1 MFDFISFGLK
11 DLIDIAAVVFLVFQ
25 FYRLIRGTVAVNIFI
40 GILALFILWKVVE
53 AFQMTLLSGILG
65 QFMSLGVIII
75 VILFQQEIRRFLILI
90 GTNNFFVRHFFSRM
104 RRKRDVP
111 EKIEVREIANAC
123 FEMAKTR
130 TGALIVFKKS
140 MFDLKEATAGD
151 AQNIVPTQSIL
162 ESIFY
167 KNSPLH
173 DGAVVI
179 ENGRIVATRVI
190 LPVSRDK
197 NLPEEYGTRHR
208 AALGL
213 CHLLFNSVDVPGL
226 DGRHAAAIGIAEK
239 SDAVSV
245 VVSEERGKVSLVKG
259 TTITVMNSAE
269 ELEKRLNEELE
280 I

>member
-40 GILALFILWKVVE
+40 GILSLFILWKVVE

-130 TGALIVFKKS
+130 TGALIVFKASSRASFTKTARCTTEPS
-140 MFDLKEATAGD
+140 SSKTAASSLRASSCPFRGIKTCPRNTAPATAQPS
-151 AQNIVPTQSIL
+151 A
-162 ESIFY
+162 
-167 KNSPLH
+167 SP
-173 DGAVVI
+173 
-179 ENGRIVATRVI
+179 
-190 LPVSRDK
+190 K
-197 NLPEEYGTRHR
+197 HR
-208 AALGL
+208 MP
-213 CHLLFNSVDVPGL
+213 C
-226 DGRHAAAIGIAEK
+226 R
-239 SDAVSV
+239 
-245 VVSEERGKVSLVKG
+245 
-259 TTITVMNSAE
+259 
-269 ELEKRLNEELE
+269 
-280 I
+280 

>member
-123 FEMAKTR
+123 FEMAKR
-130 TGALIVFKKS
+130 
-140 MFDLKEATAGD
+140 
-151 AQNIVPTQSIL
+151 VP
-162 ESIFY
+162 
-167 KNSPLH
+167 
-173 DGAVVI
+173 A
-179 ENGRIVATRVI
+179 R
-190 LPVSRDK
+190 
-197 NLPEEYGTRHR
+197 
-208 AALGL
+208 
-213 CHLLFNSVDVPGL
+213 
-226 DGRHAAAIGIAEK
+226 
-239 SDAVSV
+239 
-245 VVSEERGKVSLVKG
+245 
-259 TTITVMNSAE
+259 
-269 ELEKRLNEELE
+269 
-280 I
+280 

>member
-197 NLPEEYGTRHR
+197 PARGIRHPPPRSHRHCRKIGCRVGSRIRRTGQGEPGQGDDHHGDELGGGT
-208 AALGL
+208 
-213 CHLLFNSVDVPGL
+213 
-226 DGRHAAAIGIAEK
+226 
-239 SDAVSV
+239 
-245 VVSEERGKVSLVKG
+245 GK
-259 TTITVMNSAE
+259 TIE
-269 ELEKRLNEELE
+269 
-280 I
+280 

>member
-179 ENGRIVATRVI
+179 ENGI

-208 AALGL
+208 
-213 CHLLFNSVDVPGL
+213 
-226 DGRHAAAIGIAEK
+226 AAIGIAEK

>member
-1 MFDFISFGLK
+1 MFDFITFGIK
-11 DLIDIAAVVFLVFQ
+11 DLIDITAVVFLVYQ
-25 FYRLIRGTVAVNIFI
+25 LYRLIRGTVAVNIFI
-40 GILALFILWKVVE
+40 GLIALFILWKVVE

-65 QFMSLGVIII
+65 QFMSIGVIAI

-90 GTNNFFVRHFFSRM
+90 GTNNFFVRHFFSKIK
-104 RRKRDVP
+104 RKRNIP
-111 EKIEVREIANAC
+111 EKFEVREIANAC
-123 FEMAKTR
+123 FEMAKNR

-140 MFDLKEATAGD
+140 MFDLKEATSGD
-151 AQNIVPTQSIL
+151 VQNIVPTQSIL

-173 DGAVVI
+173 DGAVI
-179 ENGRIVATRVI
+179 IDNGRIIATRVI

-208 AALGL
+208 AA
-213 CHLLFNSVDVPGL
+213 V
-226 DGRHAAAIGIAEK
+226 GIAEK
-239 SDAVSV
+239 SDAVSI
-245 VVSEERGKVSLVKG
+245 VVSEERGKVSFVKG